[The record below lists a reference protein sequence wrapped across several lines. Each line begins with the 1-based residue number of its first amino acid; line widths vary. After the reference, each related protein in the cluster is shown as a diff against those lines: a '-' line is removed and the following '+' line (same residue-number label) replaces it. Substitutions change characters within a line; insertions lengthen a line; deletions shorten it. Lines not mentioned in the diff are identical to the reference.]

1 MNWQSVLAE
10 FITYGILAYSFLL
23 ASFYLTIGLLSVIE
37 VKDYLRKNYFTDYR
51 LLATSDYV
59 PGISMLAP
67 AFNEGANIVE
77 NVRSMLSIH
86 YNKLELIIINDG
98 SKDNSLS
105 CLVEAYDLYKVNILI
120 NEQIPTKKIRGV
132 YKSRNPVFHRLTV
145 VDKENG
151 GKSDALNVGVNIAQ
165 YDYLV
170 CIDVDCVLEQDAL
183 LKMVKP
189 FLENSKTRVIASGG
203 VIRIA
208 NDCVIQNGKLIK
220 VNLPAKFLPRVQIIE
235 YIRAFLL
242 GRMAWSKLNGL
253 LLISGAFGAFDKEIV
268 IKCGGYDT
276 KTVGEDMELIVRMRR
291 YMEENHLP
299 YKVTFIPDPLCWT
312 EAPSDYKILGR
323 QRNRWTRGT
332 IETLRRHKI
341 MFLNPKYGLLGMLSY
356 PYWFFFEF
364 LAPII
369 EFAGMCIFIIFCFMG
384 IVNWSTFFILLG
396 GILLLGF
403 LYSVF
408 AIFMEVLTYNQYK
421 NRNDKL
427 KLIITAFLEP
437 VLFHPFVVWSA
448 IRGNIDYLRK
458 KHTWGEM
465 TRQGLGS
472 SSQASKAADPVKS
485 MYDQEI

>member
-189 FLENSKTRVIASGG
+189 
-203 VIRIA
+203 
-208 NDCVIQNGKLIK
+208 
-220 VNLPAKFLPRVQIIE
+220 
-235 YIRAFLL
+235 
-242 GRMAWSKLNGL
+242 
-253 LLISGAFGAFDKEIV
+253 ISGKFQNQGNCF
-268 IKCGGYDT
+268 
-276 KTVGEDMELIVRMRR
+276 
-291 YMEENHLP
+291 
-299 YKVTFIPDPLCWT
+299 WW
-312 EAPSDYKILGR
+312 SD
-323 QRNRWTRGT
+323 QD
-332 IETLRRHKI
+332 
-341 MFLNPKYGLLGMLSY
+341 
-356 PYWFFFEF
+356 
-364 LAPII
+364 
-369 EFAGMCIFIIFCFMG
+369 C
-384 IVNWSTFFILLG
+384 
-396 GILLLGF
+396 
-403 LYSVF
+403 
-408 AIFMEVLTYNQYK
+408 Q
-421 NRNDKL
+421 
-427 KLIITAFLEP
+427 
-437 VLFHPFVVWSA
+437 
-448 IRGNIDYLRK
+448 
-458 KHTWGEM
+458 
-465 TRQGLGS
+465 
-472 SSQASKAADPVKS
+472 
-485 MYDQEI
+485 